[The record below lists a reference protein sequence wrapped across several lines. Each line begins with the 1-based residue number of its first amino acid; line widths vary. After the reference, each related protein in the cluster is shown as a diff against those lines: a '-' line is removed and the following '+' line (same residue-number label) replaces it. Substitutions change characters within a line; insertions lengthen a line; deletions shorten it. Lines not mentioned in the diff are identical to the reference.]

1 MNDVADAKKAKERS
15 PNFPFISLEAALERA
30 RQFYAEEKRGAAP
43 FNRVVLH
50 WNYSPA
56 SSGALQTVG
65 ALKIYG
71 LLVEVGGGSGAQRT
85 FQLTDMALRVL
96 LDQRPD
102 SVDRDRFLKEAAI
115 SPPLAQELYA
125 KWIDGIPST
134 STINHILVLE
144 KRFSEVN
151 AVKVGKI
158 LVENHR
164 YAKLSSSINDSQNLS
179 QDEEFSISDKNEKT
193 VQTQSETA
201 PREMTRQ
208 NATPAR
214 MVNGHTEVVFLPDEK
229 SMSVQF
235 SVVPGK
241 AEYEMLKSF
250 VDWKLTLYGV
260 IAKPAE
266 AAKDAIRKDGE
277 IKA

>member
-43 FNRVVLH
+43 FNRIVLH

-144 KRFSEVN
+144 KRFSEMN

-164 YAKLSSSINDSQNLS
+164 YAKLLSSIDDSQNFS
-179 QDEEFSISDKNEKT
+179 QNEEFSTNDKNEKT
-193 VQTQSETA
+193 VQNQTETA
-201 PREMTRQ
+201 LREMTKQ
-208 NATPAR
+208 STGPAR
-214 MVNGHTEVVFLPDEK
+214 MVGGHSEVVFLPDEK

-260 IAKPAE
+260 VGKPAE
-266 AAKDAIRKDGE
+266 AAKDAFPKDPE
-277 IKA
+277 AKA